1 MLDAMVFSRG
11 RFVVD
16 RAGAAPLVVPPYAEL
31 GRVIE
36 DCRG

>member
-11 RFVVD
+11 RFVVE
-16 RAGAAPLVVPPYAEL
+16 RTGAAPLVVPPYAEI
-31 GRVIE
+31 GRVVE